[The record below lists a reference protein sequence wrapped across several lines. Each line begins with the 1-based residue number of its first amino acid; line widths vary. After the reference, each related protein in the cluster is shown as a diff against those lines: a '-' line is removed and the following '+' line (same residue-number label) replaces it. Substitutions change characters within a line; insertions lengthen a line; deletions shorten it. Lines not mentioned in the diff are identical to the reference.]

1 VRILLTNDDGVAS
14 DGLWA
19 AARGLARVGDLT
31 VIGTMDDWS
40 GGSAS
45 IRLHSG
51 WGGGAR
57 LLPYADL
64 PADLGPKVQAYS
76 IDAAPGGAILVGLM
90 CDLFEPFD
98 LVASGANYGNNIGSD
113 LAHSGTLG
121 AAVTAYQRGLSAFAI
136 SAERGA
142 PGGTPQHW
150 DGVSDVAE
158 RVARWLG
165 EWPGAPLLLNVNV
178 PNSPLAEMRGA
189 TIVPPVPWGHL
200 DRAGFLAKSD
210 PEGGW
215 RLTTKISPE
224 RFRPDDATTDYG
236 AVLAG
241 LIAITPVTPTGG
253 PPVFAP
259 PELDDL
265 IRTLRAECGA
275 PADTC

>member
-19 AARGLARVGDLT
+19 AARGLARAGDLT

-51 WGGGAR
+51 WAGSTR
-57 LLPYADL
+57 LLPYTDV
-64 PADLGPKVQAYS
+64 PADLANSVQAYS

-142 PGGTPQHW
+142 PNGQPQRW
-150 DGVSDVAE
+150 DIVSDVSE
-158 RVARWLG
+158 LVARWLG
-165 EWPGAPLLLNVNV
+165 AWTGKQLLLNVNV
-178 PNSPLAEMRGA
+178 PNLPLAETRGA

-200 DRAGFLAKSD
+200 DRAGFAAEPH

-215 RLTTKISPE
+215 QIKTKISPE
-224 RFRPDDATTDYG
+224 RLRPDTPTTDYG

-241 LIAITPVTPTGG
+241 LIAVTPVSPTGG
-253 PPVFAP
+253 PPIYAP

-265 IRTLRAECGA
+265 IRALTPEH
-275 PADTC
+275 